1 MAATLRACLLL
12 CLSLWLT
19 GLCVA
24 ATPSVADSA
33 QASLVA
39 QGRLIYTE
47 GLLPSGQPLQ
57 ASRAGGGTLSGHEAA
72 CTGCHRASGM
82 GSVEGSVRVSPISQ
96 RYLFARVDDL
106 VMANMDGRRGKT
118 MSQSHAP
125 YTDAALATALRD
137 GVSITGR
144 TLSEVM
150 PHFNL
155 GAQDMAA
162 LTAYL
167 QQLSAQYSPGV
178 SKEVIRFAAVIT
190 PDVSPARRDVFKAML
205 QSALVAKNSSTS
217 PRKRYMTSAAT
228 FATQTE
234 RRWDVQVWEL
244 SGAPATWAAQLQ
256 ARYAAAPVFALLSGI
271 SDSTWAPVDAFCQ
284 AQQLPCWF
292 PSAAVP
298 TAGAAPYGLYFSRGV
313 ALEAAVLA
321 RYLQDAGD
329 VTMPRA
335 TGKLFQVASDASDSA
350 SATSAAAQA
359 FEQSLQA
366 QGRSAQNTLLSAD
379 ANQACAA
386 LRAVLH
392 AAQPGDTVALWLDR
406 AQLGLLEGLKP
417 PEKVQFFISA
427 NLTQGGTA
435 IPAAWRSAVQMVYP
449 YALPQERQANL
460 AYLHSWLKL
469 RNIPLVDEAMQSELF
484 FALNLMT
491 DTLQDMLDN
500 MYRDYLIERTE
511 DMLGRREAGKAEQEN
526 RDRQTLGRAARASVA
541 SEAVHGSVVSDAPDA
556 QTAQQRAFG
565 LGESGGTTVYP
576 HLSLGPTQRFASR
589 GAYIV
594 RFSPDNIDTLAA
606 QSDWIVP

>member
-1 MAATLRACLLL
+1 MAATLRAGLLL
-12 CLSLWLT
+12 GLGWLLS
-19 GLCVA
+19 GLCA
-24 ATPSVADSA
+24 AAMPLAGEAAD
-33 QASLVA
+33 ASLVA
-39 QGRLIYTE
+39 QGRRIYTE
-47 GLLPSGQPLQ
+47 GMLTSGQPLQ
-57 ASRAGGGTLSGHEAA
+57 ASRTGVGTLSGQQAA
-72 CTGCHRASGM
+72 CISCHRASGM

-106 VMANMDGRRGKT
+106 VMANMDGRRGKG
-118 MSQSHAP
+118 MSQLHAP

-137 GVSITGR
+137 GIGITGR

-150 PHFNL
+150 PHFSL
-155 GAQDMAA
+155 GTQDMAA

-178 SKEVIRFAAVIT
+178 SKEVIRFATVIT
-190 PDVSPARRDVFKAML
+190 PDVSPARREVFKAML

-244 SGAPATWAAQLQ
+244 SGAPDTWAAQLA
-256 ARYAAAPVFALLSGI
+256 ARYAATPVFALLSGI

-284 AQQLPCWF
+284 AQQMPCWF
-292 PSAAVP
+292 PSTAMP

-321 RYLQDAGD
+321 RYLQDADKAAAPAKQG
-329 VTMPRA
+329 R
-335 TGKLFQVASDASDSA
+335 LLQVSSA
-350 SATSAAAQA
+350 SSAATAAAQA
-359 FEQSLQA
+359 FSQSLQA
-366 QGRSAQNTLLSAD
+366 DGRSVQGTVLGAD
-379 ANQACAA
+379 AAQARAA
-386 LRAVLH
+386 LRGVLQ
-392 AAQPGDTVALWLDR
+392 ATRAGDVLALWLDA
-406 AQLGLLEGLKP
+406 AQLPLLQGLTP
-417 PEKVQFFISA
+417 PARVQVFISA
-427 NLTQGGTA
+427 TLARDGGA
-435 IPAAWRSAVQMVYP
+435 VPAAWRSALQMVYP

-469 RNIPLVDEAMQSELF
+469 RAIPLVDEAMQSELF

-500 MYRDYLIERTE
+500 LYRDYLIERTE
-511 DMLGRREAGKAEQEN
+511 DMLGRREAGKAEQES
-526 RDRQTLGRAARASVA
+526 RDRQTLGRAGRASVA
-541 SEAVHGSVVSDAPDA
+541 SEAVHGGVVSDAPDA

-576 HLSLGPTQRFASR
+576 HLSLGSMQRFASR

-594 RFSPDNIDTLAA
+594 RFAPDASDTLTA
-606 QSDWIVP
+606 QSEWIVP

>member
-1 MAATLRACLLL
+1 MAATLRTFFML
-12 CLSLWLT
+12 CLSLWLA
-19 GLCVA
+19 GLCGA
-24 ATPSVADSA
+24 ATPPVADSG
-33 QASLVA
+33 QANLVA

-47 GLLPSGQPLQ
+47 GQLSSGQPLQ

-82 GSVEGSVRVSPISQ
+82 GSVEGTVRVSPISE
-96 RYLFARVDDL
+96 RYLFAREDDL

-118 MSQSHAP
+118 MSQLHAP

-137 GVSITGR
+137 GLSITGR

-155 GAQDMAA
+155 GAHDMAA

-167 QQLSAQYSPGV
+167 HQLSAQYSPGV
-178 SKEVIRFAAVIT
+178 SKEVIRFATVIT
-190 PDVSPARRDVFKAML
+190 PEVSPARREVFKAML

-244 SGAPATWAAQLQ
+244 NGAPETWAAQMN

-313 ALEAAVLA
+313 ALEAEVLA
-321 RYLQDAGD
+321 RYLRDAD
-329 VTMPRA
+329 KTTTPHA
-335 TGKLFQVASDASDSA
+335 TGRLFQVSSPDAA
-350 SATSAAAQA
+350 AVSAAQT
-359 FEQSLQA
+359 FEQSQQVL
-366 QGRSAQNTLLSAD
+366 GRSAHNTVLDTD
-379 ANQACAA
+379 AIQARAA
-386 LRAVLH
+386 LRALLQ
-392 AAQPGDTVALWLDR
+392 ATRAGDAVALWLDA
-406 AQLGLLEGLKP
+406 AQLAWLEGLTP
-417 PEKVQFFISA
+417 PDNVQFFISA
-427 NLTQGGTA
+427 SLAHGGSGSR
-435 IPAAWRSAVQMVYP
+435 IPANWRSVVQMVYP

-469 RNIPLVDEAMQSELF
+469 RNIPLVDEVLQSELF
-484 FALNLMT
+484 FSLNLMT

-500 MYRDYLIERTE
+500 LYRDYLIERTE
-511 DMLGRREAGKAEQEN
+511 DMLGRREAGKVEQEN

-541 SEAVHGSVVSDAPDA
+541 TEAVKGNVVSEAPDA

-594 RFSPDNIDTLAA
+594 RFAAGNIDTLAA
-606 QSDWIVP
+606 QSEWIVP